1 MCYCA
6 SQHLQAKSAVKQPHR
21 SQQTQGAW
29 SLINKMCQWGV
40 IALCDITKSS
50 CGAKIQK
57 CDTDVCLIFILKCN
71 IYKCKNAIKRRYYDV
86 FLQPQSW
93 CQNTLFCDQQKKKN
107 RLFIEMNSGAPFT
120 DYTQSEVSGL
130 CFHSGESHERS
141 LPPTKSNPRLIS

>member
-93 CQNTLFCDQQKKKN
+93 CQNTLFCDQQQKKQKQALHRN
-107 RLFIEMNSGAPFT
+107 ELWRSVHRLHTIWSVWAVFSFRRE
-120 DYTQSEVSGL
+120 
-130 CFHSGESHERS
+130 
-141 LPPTKSNPRLIS
+141 PRKVTPSDKK